1 MFLILY
7 EYMNILFNDGLRM
20 RVSTLSRVI
29 TFIFDDYAS
38 RKKKK
43 KEKKNMKL

>member
-1 MFLILY
+1 MMDYAREI
-7 EYMNILFNDGLRM
+7 
-20 RVSTLSRVI
+20 STLSRVI